1 MAETEKHAHKSN
13 TQVRKDEDVSK
24 RDPVF
29 TKEEAQKMYRRSIE
43 ETQSA
48 LDLDVPQGVFEYIKA
63 PSVVVVGV
71 LLAYLIGRLGFSIL
85 FLAAL
90 VYAII
95 FKFRRSMA
103 QFKVSLQALV
113 YNQARK
119 EKALNNWESVE
130 WINYVVGRFWPVVE
144 KFVSEEVF
152 RNVNTFF
159 YENCPPFL
167 RSIRLTEF
175 TLGSQPPKITGI
187 MFYESTG
194 DDTVQLDVE
203 LFFIPLET
211 SKETHMLFERP
222 SSRAEYNSR
231 VVLVARLGM
240 KSHFG
245 VDLPILMKKIAF
257 RTKLRVI
264 LSITKRSF
272 FVREVEAC
280 MLEEP
285 YIDFTLKPLKAVDLM
300 DLPGLSNWI
309 NNIIISGLR
318 SNLINP
324 QSLKINLEKLL
335 EAKAEALGVLCLQLL
350 DFESRQNE
358 KCHGEID
365 IDGRRLYATGTREGA
380 RFSFSEFFYLSLSNV
395 DDFVNFNLVAGGQA
409 SRGSLHVKKIMGG
422 SRLETMR
429 IIGKEGTTKAT
440 LHCAMCYYPILKAE
454 GKRHMASAALVTMT
468 IVQIENLHAMNAPR
482 GAYTTACTVIVS
494 PEKPEQAKKEESSL
508 PLIRSVGST
517 MIASLD
523 VMSWFSKRET
533 LPPATRN
540 TFFVYKTKTI
550 VDSNSPKFGEKCTFL
565 SRNIAADAIRI
576 TVVNRDGED
585 TSVLANLEIPVAN
598 VFDGMKEWYRLRDA
612 KMGRMELQFN
622 MSYIELAGTEQR
634 FKDYK
639 KVLQISL
646 RDVSTIY
653 GSGCYSAMVRTRS
666 GAFPVD
672 TFAVGIVKLDKRVL
686 VPVEDRDDVEL
697 FLYRENL
704 KDEIFVGSGFIMKDG
719 VHVALDTSVNES
731 VAGSELAADEG
742 TSSVFLREVAIRS
755 SEVDTGSVLVTVEEE
770 NLKEYKGVSD
780 SKDEVKIIQARFSSV
795 QGLEDD
801 FVIEF
806 RNSEEIVACSAV
818 SSQREIQE
826 VFTFVTGR
834 EDIRAWFRSLVL
846 GKDIIVGE
854 CAVPKR
860 KMNEKVLLSETG
872 VFCMVEVRVQCAR
885 FWLQPSLK
893 RGCMKLTVNSVQDLR
908 SPAGAGPCDS
918 FCKVFINNT
927 QVHRTKI
934 VKKQENP
941 VFNEEVY
948 AILDKRYDILKIAVQ
963 DWSQFEASHTL
974 GVVETPL
981 HFLDEGVFSH
991 RLKLLDPST
1000 LKHTG
1005 SCIDLTFCFSRDEAP
1020 QRRRKNN
1027 SSNNNI
1033 FSAFLSF

>member
-1 MAETEKHAHKSN
+1 MAETEKHVHRGS
-13 TQVRKDEDVSK
+13 TQVRKEEDESR

-29 TKEEAQKMYRRSIE
+29 TKEEAQRMYRRSIE

-103 QFKVSLQALV
+103 QFKVSLRALV

-144 KFVSEEVF
+144 TFVSEEVF

-175 TLGSQPPKITGI
+175 TLGSQPPKVTGI
-187 MFYESTG
+187 MFYEGTG

-245 VDLPILMKKIAF
+245 VDLPILVKKIAF

-264 LSITKRSF
+264 LSLTKRSF

-285 YIDFTLKPLKAVDLM
+285 YIDFTLRPLKAVDLM

-318 SNLINP
+318 ANLINP
-324 QSLKINLEKLL
+324 QSLKVNLEKLL
-335 EAKAEALGVLCLQLL
+335 EAKAETLGVLCLQLL
-350 DFESRQNE
+350 DFESRQSE

-365 IDGRRLYATGTREGA
+365 IDGRRLYATGAREGA
-380 RFSFSEFFYLSLSNV
+380 RFSFSEFFYLNLTNV

-409 SRGSLHVKKIMGG
+409 SRGSLQVKKILSG

-429 IIGKEGTTKAT
+429 ILGKEGVRAT
-440 LHCAMCYYPILKAE
+440 LRCAMCYYPILKAE
-454 GKRHMASAALVTMT
+454 GKRHVASAALVTMT
-468 IVQIENLHAMNAPR
+468 IVQIEDLHAMNAPR

-523 VMSWFSKRET
+523 VMSWFSKKET

-540 TFFVYKTKTI
+540 TFFVFKTKTI

-622 MSYIELAGTEQR
+622 MDYIELEGTEQR
-634 FKDYK
+634 FRNYT
-639 KVLQISL
+639 KVLQIGF

-653 GSGCYSAMVRTRS
+653 GSGCYSAMIRTRS

-672 TFAVGIVKLDKRVL
+672 TFAVGVVKLDRRVL

-697 FLYRENL
+697 LLYRENL
-704 KDEIFVGSGFIMKDG
+704 KDEIFVGSGLIVKDG
-719 VHVALDTSVNES
+719 VQVALDTSVNES
-731 VAGSELAADEG
+731 MAGSELAADEG
-742 TSSVFLREVAIRS
+742 APSISLREVAMRS
-755 SEVDTGSVLVTVEEE
+755 GDVDTGSALVTVEEE
-770 NLKEYKGVSD
+770 DLRDYKGVCD
-780 SKDEVKIIQARFSSV
+780 SKDEVKIIQARFSDV
-795 QGLEDD
+795 QGLDDD

-818 SSQREIQE
+818 SSQREVRE

-834 EDIRAWFRSLVL
+834 EDIRAWFRSLAF
-846 GKDIIVGE
+846 GKNIIVGE

-860 KMNEKVLLSETG
+860 RMSEKVLLSETG
-872 VFCMVEVRVQCAR
+872 VFCMVDVRVQCAR
-885 FWLQPSLK
+885 FRLQPSLK

-908 SPAGAGPCDS
+908 GPAGAGPRDS

-941 VFNEEVY
+941 VFNEDVY
-948 AILDKRYDILKIAVQ
+948 ALLDKRYDVLKITVQ
-963 DWSQFEASHTL
+963 DWSQFEASRTL

-991 RLKLLDPST
+991 RLKLLDPGT

-1005 SCIDLTFCFSRDEAP
+1005 SCIDLTFGFSREEAP
-1020 QRRRKNN
+1020 QRRKKSNS

-1033 FSAFLSF
+1033 FSAFLPF